1 MACRII
7 TIALSTGA
15 QAEQIG
21 SLVAQQLGFRYVND
35 EIILRASEKA
45 GISAELVEQE
55 EHSPP
60 LIARIMRAMATMA
73 SSDPDAFLAPD
84 ALWRDPSPSY
94 RRLIQE
100 AIRETASEGNAVI
113 AAHAASIYLAGTPG
127 LLRVF
132 ITASPDV
139 RAQRLGSTAQLDPKE
154 ARQQIDHADRERQAY
169 LKRFY
174 NVGQELPT
182 HYDLV
187 LNTDLLAPPVAAQMI
202 AHTAQAMR

>member
-1 MACRII
+1 MPCRII

-21 SLVAQQLGFRYVND
+21 GLAAQQLGYRYVND
-35 EIILRASEKA
+35 EIIMRAAERA
-45 GISAELVEQE
+45 GISPELVEQE
-55 EHSPP
+55 EHTPP
-60 LIARIMRAMATMA
+60 LIARIMRALATTA
-73 SSDPDAFLAPD
+73 AADPDLYVAPE
-84 ALWRDPSPSY
+84 AVWQDPSPSY
-94 RRLIQE
+94 RALIQQ

-132 ITASPDV
+132 VTASPKV
-139 RAQRLGSTAQLDPKE
+139 RAERLAAAAQLEAKQ
-154 ARQQIDHADRERQAY
+154 ARQQIDHTDRERQAY

-174 NVGQELPT
+174 DIGHELPT

-187 LNTDLLAPPVAAQMI
+187 VNTDQLAPPVAAQVI
-202 AHTAQAMR
+202 VNAAQAMV